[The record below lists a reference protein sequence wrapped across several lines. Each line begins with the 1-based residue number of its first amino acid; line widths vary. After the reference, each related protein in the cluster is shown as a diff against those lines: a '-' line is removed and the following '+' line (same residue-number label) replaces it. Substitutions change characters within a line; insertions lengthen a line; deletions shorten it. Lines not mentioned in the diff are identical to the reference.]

1 MDGFLVEIHGEKE
14 QEFLK
19 SQIKFLEVRRLLSL
33 LLWSSVY
40 FKWYAKYM
48 IREFIDFSS
57 HFRR

>member
-33 LLWSSVY
+33 LLWSSVMVCKVY
-40 FKWYAKYM
+40 DKGIY
-48 IREFIDFSS
+48 
-57 HFRR
+57 